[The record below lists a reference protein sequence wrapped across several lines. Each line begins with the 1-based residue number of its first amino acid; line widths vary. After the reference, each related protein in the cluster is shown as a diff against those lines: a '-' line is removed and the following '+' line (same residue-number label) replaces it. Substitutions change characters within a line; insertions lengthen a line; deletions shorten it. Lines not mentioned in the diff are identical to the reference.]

1 VYTPENGALGC
12 LMSHIKAQQKAI
24 FDFPGQNILICED
37 DLHFPLSRE
46 ETLTKMRNFVE
57 DPLFDR
63 RDVWMIESN
72 PQKMEDTHDSDVKRL
87 TEAQTTSGYVANT
100 KYLKKILR
108 VYSQALQEFQES
120 GKWSETYNTDRARKP
135 LQKVDKWY
143 GIKPNIGAQR
153 ENPRIPKLVHLIWIG
168 PKDPP
173 KEMTSWTNDFANKH
187 KDWNVRVWRDKDI
200 DDMKLVNRS
209 AYEDMKEWCGKAD
222 IARYEILYR
231 HGGLYIDADTVW
243 LGKDPYPFKGDFN
256 VFQEENKLYA
266 NTIIATVPH
275 HPILATMI
283 NLIQNS
289 FDPSQPAWISVGPTL
304 LTRVNDMM
312 TADQKVT
319 VVPIKQILCPTNW
332 HGIDKKDALNT
343 CKSSNAFAFHWGEST
358 N

>member
-1 VYTPENGALGC
+1 
-12 LMSHIKAQQKAI
+12 
-24 FDFPGQNILICED
+24 
-37 DLHFPLSRE
+37 
-46 ETLTKMRNFVE
+46 
-57 DPLFDR
+57 
-63 RDVWMIESN
+63 
-72 PQKMEDTHDSDVKRL
+72 
-87 TEAQTTSGYVANT
+87 
-100 KYLKKILR
+100 
-108 VYSQALQEFQES
+108 
-120 GKWSETYNTDRARKP
+120 
-135 LQKVDKWY
+135 
-143 GIKPNIGAQR
+143 
-153 ENPRIPKLVHLIWIG
+153 
-168 PKDPP
+168 
-173 KEMTSWTNDFANKH
+173 MTSWTNDISNKH